1 MRNESLS
8 HSIMALCMAGAVA
21 VVLGQWRWQP
31 LFTPGTGVQQRL
43 FQQSKPSSVRLVVDL
58 SDRRVYL
65 YHRQLI
71 KASYPIAV
79 GQKGWET
86 PTGRFVVLAM
96 QEYPIWQHP
105 ITGHKIPPGKGNPL
119 GARWIKFTTADYLEI
134 GFHGT
139 EQENTI
145 GQAVSHG
152 CLRMRNS
159 DIIQLYDQI
168 KLGTIVEV
176 RP

>member
-8 HSIMALCMAGAVA
+8 HSIMMLCMVGAVA
-21 VVLGQWRWQP
+21 VVVGQWQP
-31 LFTPGTGVQQRL
+31 LFTPSVGVQQRL
-43 FQQSKPSSVRLVVDL
+43 FKQSERSDIRIVVDL

-65 YHRQLI
+65 HHQQVV

-86 PTGRFVVLAM
+86 PTGRFMVLAM
-96 QEYPIWQHP
+96 QEYPTWQHP
-105 ITGHKIPPGKGNPL
+105 ITGQEIPPGKGNPL

-152 CLRMRNS
+152 CIRMRNS